1 MSARA
6 APRPW
11 AAQEPDEDGIAIIG
25 LRTNNGLPYDSPTNG
40 IVALVVMWPT
50 EVDANDTERAKAN
63 AAFIVEAV
71 NSHEALKE
79 QVAWWEEQGR
89 QYVTRIEAL
98 ESEFASCRECRAN
111 LDCLSRGAVPVR
123 DDGALKR
130 YQDGFHEWRRL
141 AETGAER
148 IRELEELGQFL
159 VDRLEE
165 FDPGD
170 DQPER
175 EFHGHVAPAAARLR
189 SALQPKDTAK

>member
-1 MSARA
+1 MSETKPMSSSEPGSFDITWRNGAYYVSIPNYQGGTVYTSEHVALLKARA
-6 APRPW
+6 A
-11 AAQEPDEDGIAIIG
+11 A
-25 LRTNNGLPYDSPTNG
+25 Y
-40 IVALVVMWPT
+40 
-50 EVDANDTERAKAN
+50 
-63 AAFIVEAV
+63 EA
-71 NSHEALKE
+71 
-79 QVAWWEEQGR
+79 
-89 QYVTRIEAL
+89 
-98 ESEFASCRECRAN
+98 CRAN

-123 DDGALKR
+123 DD
-130 YQDGFHEWRRL
+130 
-141 AETGAER
+141 GAER

>member
-1 MSARA
+1 MSETKPMTA
-6 APRPW
+6 
-11 AAQEPDEDGIAIIG
+11 
-25 LRTNNGLPYDSPTNG
+25 THSPTPWE
-40 IVALVVMWPT
+40 LVEAT
-50 EVDANDTERAKAN
+50 EHHGPYICNVWGGDVCDLYTMSNPSMPSTASGGTSRPISFVDADAN

-71 NSHEALKE
+71 NSHEALK
-79 QVAWWEEQGR
+79 
-89 QYVTRIEAL
+89 TRIGAIA
-98 ESEFASCRECRAN
+98 FAMGWTDLKGMTVEEYAAYLKAKAAAYDACRAN

-123 DDGALKR
+123 DD
-130 YQDGFHEWRRL
+130 
-141 AETGAER
+141 GAER